1 MQTPT
6 AQALPAKAGM
16 ILQVKDVRTRGEEL
30 NGQLV
35 PAIARCGGGMCNWC
49 VHQTSRS
56 SPLTPSKNLGKSH
69 PVKQAVN
76 FSLFFRLNPFIPI
89 PTTALQRSFA
99 GGAHSRANSLPPSL
113 MITITPS
120 PPPPPAC
127 SPRRHPMNAAPR
139 NPELRRGIGLSKADV
154 IGSNLES
161 KNSGFSHC

>member
-99 GGAHSRANSLPPSL
+99 SGAHSRANSLPPSL
-113 MITITPS
+113 MMTASASCLLPS
-120 PPPPPAC
+120 PPSHEC
-127 SPRRHPMNAAPR
+127 RPR

-154 IGSNLES
+154 IGSNLGAKS
-161 KNSGFSHC
+161 KDFRIVNRCI